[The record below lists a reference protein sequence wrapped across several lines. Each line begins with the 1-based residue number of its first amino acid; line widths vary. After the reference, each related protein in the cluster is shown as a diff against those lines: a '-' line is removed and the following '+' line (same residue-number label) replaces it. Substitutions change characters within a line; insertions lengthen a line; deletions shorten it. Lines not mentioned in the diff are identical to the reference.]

1 MISTHSTLRCARV
14 LASAVLA
21 GCALAAASA
30 AGWAAGPGDALAAG
44 MDAASVHGASVST
57 NWAGYVALPS
67 ASGAARFRRVLG
79 TWLEPSA
86 SCKTGQRTY
95 SAVWV
100 GLGGYR
106 AGSKALEQVGT
117 DADCTGTG
125 GAVYDS
131 WYELLPAAPVQLK
144 LRVHAGDSM
153 AASVTIEGAAVRL
166 TIRDLT
172 SGAHVSVLKRPAA
185 LDGSSAEWIVE
196 APSDCVNAE
205 VCEVLALTDFGQT
218 QFSSALAS
226 AGSHTAAVGRWHT
239 TALELQQRA
248 HAHARLRGGASELP
262 ASALTVAAPSEA
274 TAPYGAFSVSWSEQ
288 PLALE
293 RPSAPTLPGL
303 EGAPPVG

>member
-1 MISTHSTLRCARV
+1 MIPTQSIRRCARV
-14 LASAVLA
+14 LARGALA
-21 GCALAAASA
+21 GSALAAASA

-44 MDAASVHGASVST
+44 VEAAGAHGASVST
-57 NWAGYVALPS
+57 NWAGYVAVPS
-67 ASGAARFRRVLG
+67 TAAGARFRRVLG
-79 TWLEPSA
+79 TWVEPSA
-86 SCKTGQRTY
+86 SCTAAHPTY

-117 DADCTGTG
+117 DADCTGAG

-131 WYELLPAAPVQLK
+131 WYELLPAAPVRLK

-166 TIRDLT
+166 TIRDLA
-172 SGAHVSVLKRPAA
+172 SGAHVSVLKRPAT

-196 APSDCVNAE
+196 APSDCVSADA
-205 VCEVLALTDFGQT
+205 CEVLALTDFGQT

-226 AGSHTAAVGRWHT
+226 AGSRTAAVGGWRS

-248 HAHARLRGGASELP
+248 LAHARARGGASALP
-262 ASALTVAAPSEA
+262 TAALTVAAPSEA

-293 RPSAPTLPGL
+293 RPSAPTLPGF
-303 EGAPPVG
+303 EGGPPVG